1 MGPPTYA
8 KGNSSSAS
16 SIVQLDTDVF
26 NGWSKEDV
34 LVAAPRRVVGVSVLM
49 DHCDYVERL
58 WLCHQAQPPDINVF
72 NACPKKTIP
81 SQWTDKVERRDG
93 LQSQY
98 AHTSSN

>member
-8 KGNSSSAS
+8 KGNISSAS

-58 WLCHQAQPPDINVF
+58 SLCHQAHPPERKGQQP
-72 NACPKKTIP
+72 
-81 SQWTDKVERRDG
+81 QR
-93 LQSQY
+93 LQHRKEVLNTHGSRVLP
-98 AHTSSN
+98 TFSD